1 MKRRLIN
8 FEDYKNLE
16 NTSIT
21 KLEQELIECEE
32 LLAEVLEN
40 EKVEL
45 VFFNESEVVYKNED
59 EDLIRAN
66 YKLEEE
72 KVVFENIEKLVID
85 EETELKESKKILSS
99 LVDNVIEG
107 KDELANDL
115 FNQYLNLPHL
125 KRTLTEGYKVVLSNP
140 KGKRSKLKGRKRSRS
155 AVMKGVRNRLKTLR
169 KRKGQRALI
178 SSKAAPWKKRLK
190 STNNPRARLYVVKTM
205 KEWNELTENVLGY
218 VNHKEMGT
226 LYKECVANYNEK
238 GDIVSVAIPTV
249 SKKNEGK
256 VLGCDWKV
264 TDTEVKVLRKKAKKL
279 MESEKFVKA
288 VSDLNRANNISD
300 NDVFSTVLENT
311 VGVFPEVLYLTQDEI
326 SAVVK
331 ECLESVNARNFDDN
345 SCNFIAEAV
354 LRTAFEAYSDRAS
367 RIVTLAGVKLDE
379 NSEDK
384 FVNFKEVSNNFF
396 KYVDETESADQRVF
410 EDLYVALENLK
421 KIANETSDGELLAD
435 ADGMMKE
442 CIEILNGEKEP
453 DVQLAEFIANYLRDI
468 TESNLGTQE
477 WESEEPVVS
486 ATGDHPALKEK
497 ARKSYSPANDFEGDD
512 VDSPAPVSDGKTIKN
527 DLDDEMRMDVFSS
540 MADEDKTWPGLKNPY
555 IPDSMEF
562 TMKGEKGADKDD
574 SGLAQDQSKDTYPEL
589 KNPFQK

>member
-8 FEDYKNLE
+8 FEDYKKLE
-16 NTSIT
+16 ETSVT
-21 KLEQELIECEE
+21 KVEQELIECEE

-45 VFFNESEVVYKNED
+45 VFFNEKEAVYKNED
-59 EDLIRAN
+59 EDLIRAE
-66 YKLEEE
+66 YKIAED

-85 EETELKESKKILSS
+85 EETELKESKKILSD
-99 LVDNVIEG
+99 LVNNVVEG
-107 KDELANDL
+107 KNEVADDL

-125 KRTLTEGYKVVLSNP
+125 KRTLTEGYKVMLSNP
-140 KGKRSKLKGRKRSRS
+140 KGKRSPLRGRKRSRS
-155 AVMKGVRNRLKTLR
+155 AVMQGVRNRLKTLR

-205 KEWNELTENVLGY
+205 KEWEELTNNVLGY
-218 VNHKEMGT
+218 ANHKEMGT
-226 LYKECVANYNEK
+226 LYKECVANYNEN
-238 GDIVSVAIPTV
+238 GDITNISIPTV
-249 SKKNEGK
+249 AKKNEGK
-256 VLGCDWKV
+256 VLSADWKT

-288 VSDLNRANNISD
+288 VSELNRANNISD
-300 NDVFSTVLENT
+300 NDAFSTILENT
-311 VGVFPEVLYLTQDEI
+311 VGLFPEVLYLTQEETI
-326 SAVVK
+326 LVVK
-331 ECLESVNARNFDDN
+331 ECLESANARNFDDN
-345 SCNFIAEAV
+345 SCEFIAEAV

-367 RIVTLAGVKLDE
+367 RILTLAGVKLDE

-384 FVNFKEVSNNFF
+384 FVNFKEVADKFF
-396 KYVDETESADQRVF
+396 NHVDETDAADQRVF

-421 KIANETSDGELLAD
+421 KIANETNDNDLLAD
-435 ADGMMKE
+435 ANSMMKE
-442 CIEILNGEKEP
+442 CVEIINGEKEP
-453 DVQLAEFIANYLRDI
+453 DVQLAEFIANYLKDI

-477 WESEEPVVS
+477 WDVNEPVVS
-486 ATGDHPALKEK
+486 AVGDHPALKEK

-540 MADEDKTWPGLKNPY
+540 MADEDKTWPALKNPY
-555 IPDSMEF
+555 IPDSLEF
-562 TMKGEKGADKDD
+562 TMKGEKGVDKDD
-574 SGLAQDQSKDTYPEL
+574 SGLAQDQSNDTYPGL
-589 KNPFQK
+589 KNPLQK